1 MITIEQFK
9 GLLQKNTDDFRQQSF
24 LVAVSGGSDSMVL
37 ASLFSKIGASFQV
50 AHVNYHLREE
60 NSNLDQKLVEE
71 FCKINN
77 IKVHVYEV
85 SEKDEKP
92 EGSIQLWAREL
103 RYRFFHKIMDQENL
117 TALATAHHLN
127 DQLETFLIN
136 LSRGSGIK
144 GLSGMPNNKQIVRPL
159 LHFTKEEIY
168 AFAEENN
175 IPFREDASNQKN
187 DYLRNKI
194 RNTITPSLL
203 EINSKF
209 LNQFDQSIRLLKETK
224 NFAFEQAEK
233 IFHEISTRNDNEIII
248 NKIELQKESLFVQ
261 YYILEKFGFK
271 NTDENQ
277 KIFSAQ
283 TGSQFQSKDFSLTIN
298 RDEII
303 ISPSN
308 QHQNKFKDEEI
319 ILLKDESIQNKDL
332 IIDLKDFIEVEN
344 QGKEWHFELGKITF
358 PIKLRHKKEGDIFQ
372 PLGMSGKK
380 KVSKFFK
387 DEKISILAK
396 EKIWLLVDGKDS
408 ILGILPYRQDG
419 RWTLNNDSKNKLT
432 IKF

>member
-1 MITIEQFK
+1 MIYKIK
-9 GLLQKNTDDFRQQSF
+9 KNYY
-24 LVAVSGGSDSMVL
+24 
-37 ASLFSKIGASFQV
+37 K
-50 AHVNYHLREE
+50 
-60 NSNLDQKLVEE
+60 NSNKFYFSIKLDPKKKLVEE

-103 RYRFFHKIMDQENL
+103 RYRFFHKIMEQENL

-308 QHQNKFKDEEI
+308 QHQNKFKEGEI
-319 ILLKDESIQNKDL
+319 ILLKD
-332 IIDLKDFIEVEN
+332 
-344 QGKEWHFELGKITF
+344 T
-358 PIKLRHKKEGDIFQ
+358 
-372 PLGMSGKK
+372 
-380 KVSKFFK
+380 
-387 DEKISILAK
+387 
-396 EKIWLLVDGKDS
+396 
-408 ILGILPYRQDG
+408 
-419 RWTLNNDSKNKLT
+419 
-432 IKF
+432 